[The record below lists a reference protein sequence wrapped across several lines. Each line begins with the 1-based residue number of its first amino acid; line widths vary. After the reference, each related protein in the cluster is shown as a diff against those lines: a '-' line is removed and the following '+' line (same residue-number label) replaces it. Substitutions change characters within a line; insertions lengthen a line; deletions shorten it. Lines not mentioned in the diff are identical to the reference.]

1 MVCGSLVKKSNR
13 RAAKDV
19 HLTTNQGVPVSDNQ
33 NSLTVGKR
41 GPGLLQDVHLVEK
54 LAHFDRERIPERVV
68 HAKGAGAYGYFQ
80 VYKSMAKNT
89 CARFLQDPRKNTPV
103 LVRFSTVVGSR
114 GSADTARDPRGFA
127 VKFYTEDGNYDLVGN
142 NLPVFFIRD
151 AIKFPDMVHAFKPA
165 PDTGYPTSSSANSRF
180 WDFISL
186 TPESTHMITWLF
198 SDRGTVKS
206 YRKMEGF
213 GVNTYKW
220 VNAEDKAVYVKYHWK
235 PKEGI
240 ETIDRNEA
248 TRLAGED
255 PDIATRDLHDTIASG
270 KTVEYELK
278 VQVMEIADELKQNFD
293 PLDATKTWPEDK
305 FPLMSVGKMVLDRN
319 PENFFAEVEESAF
332 APASVVPGIEFSADK
347 LLQGR
352 IFSYPDTQ
360 RHRLGANYLQL
371 PVNRP
376 QTSVNNNQ
384 RDGAMQYAPYGGGT
398 ANYEPNT
405 LAGGMPRE
413 APAIATTYVHL
424 EGDMSRQKISMTN
437 DFEQAGGHYRSLSRT
452 DQDHLIDNIVDSLG
466 KADKPI
472 QQRMVENLTKADPR
486 LGKRVARG
494 LRLP

>member
-1 MVCGSLVKKSNR
+1 
-13 RAAKDV
+13 
-19 HLTTNQGVPVSDNQ
+19 
-33 NSLTVGKR
+33 
-41 GPGLLQDVHLVEK
+41 
-54 LAHFDRERIPERVV
+54 V

-80 VYKSMAKNT
+80 VYKSMAKYT
-89 CARFLQDPRKNTPV
+89 HAKFLQDPKKKTPV
-103 LVRFSTVVGSR
+103 VVRFSTVVGAR

-151 AIKFPDMVHAFKPA
+151 ALKFPDMVHAFKPA

-220 VNAEDKAVYVKYHWK
+220 VNAEGEAVYVKYHWK
-235 PKEGI
+235 PVEGV
-240 ETIDRNEA
+240 EAIDRHEA

-255 PDIATRDLHDTIASG
+255 PDIATRDLHDTIVSG

-278 VQVMEIADELKQNFD
+278 VQVMEIADELKQSFD

-305 FPLMSVGKMVLDRN
+305 FPLMPVGKMVLNRN
-319 PENFFAEVEESAF
+319 PENYFAEVEQSAF
-332 APASVVPGIEFSADK
+332 APASIVPGIEFSADK

-376 QTSVNNNQ
+376 MASVDNNQ

-398 ANYEPNT
+398 VNYEPNT

-413 APAIATTYVHL
+413 APAIATTHDHL
-424 EGDMSRQKISMTN
+424 EGDMSRRKISKTN
-437 DFEQAGGHYRSLSRT
+437 DFEQAGRRYRSLSKMDRV
-452 DQDHLIDNIVDSLG
+452 HLIDNVADSLG

-472 QQRMVENLTKADPR
+472 QRRMVENLSQADPE
-486 LGKRVARG
+486 LGRRVARA
-494 LRLP
+494 LKLP